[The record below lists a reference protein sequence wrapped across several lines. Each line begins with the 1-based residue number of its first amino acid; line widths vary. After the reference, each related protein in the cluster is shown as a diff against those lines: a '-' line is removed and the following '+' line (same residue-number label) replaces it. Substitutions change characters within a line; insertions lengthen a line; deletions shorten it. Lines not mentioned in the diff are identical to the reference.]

1 MYHRKSLLLIGIL
14 TVVIIFSSVQIAN
27 AVQYLPLWDKSGYK
41 IGEYGTVTVQD
52 YEQNTNMQIK
62 NSIYVTVKSD
72 SFTDGL
78 TLHLLETEINSG
90 VFSGQ
95 IRFSLD
101 ISAED
106 SIFVNENDFV
116 HVVYRGYSNSAKIEP
131 RTIFVSPITISADKN
146 SYTFGEKIIISGKV
160 ADATPGSK
168 IVLSVIDPAGKIIQT
183 QSITLSY
190 EQRFYAEL
198 TADSFPWEISG
209 NYLVKVSSKSR
220 EAETVF
226 SFSTT
231 HHPEEITKSIKI
243 FGSQQNLVYS
253 ITSGTVSLVMPNED
267 SNSLRFSLN
276 TNSGGRFTVELPRTL
291 IDAKTIYGE
300 EDSFE
305 VFSDDMKTEYVEK
318 IGPNERT
325 LTIPFSYKTKSIEIV
340 GTQLEMIQ
348 TSSIK
353 SSTYPVPSWIQN
365 NAEWWSKGLIGEE
378 DFLSGI
384 QFLINQGIIQI
395 STTHDTQ
402 QSSLPFVPNWVKDT
416 AGWWAEGKVTD
427 QDFLNGIKFLV
438 ENQIIKV

>member
-1 MYHRKSLLLIGIL
+1 VYHRKSLLLIGIL

-340 GTQLEMIQ
+340 GTQLEMTQ

>member
-1 MYHRKSLLLIGIL
+1 VYHRKSLFLIGIL
-14 TVVIIFSSVQIAN
+14 TVVLIFSSVQIAN
-27 AVQYLPLWDKSGYK
+27 AVQYLPLWDNSGYK

-52 YEQNTNMQIK
+52 YDQNTNMQIK
-62 NSIYVTVKSD
+62 NSIYVTVTSD

-78 TLHLLETEINSG
+78 TLYLFETEINSG

-95 IRFSLD
+95 IRFSSD
-101 ISAED
+101 IDTED
-106 SIFVNENDFV
+106 SIFVTENDFV
-116 HVVYRGYSNSAKIEP
+116 HIAYRGYSNSAKIEP
-131 RTIFVSPITISADKN
+131 RIIFVSPITMTADKN
-146 SYTFGEKIIISGKV
+146 NYSLGEKIFISGKV
-160 ADATPGSK
+160 SDATPGSK
-168 IVLSVIDPAGKIIQT
+168 ITLSVINPTGKIIQT

-190 EQRFYAEL
+190 EQRFYTEL
-198 TADSFPWEISG
+198 TADSPLWEISG
-209 NYLVKVSSKSR
+209 NYLVKVSSKSS
-220 EAETVF
+220 EAETAF

-243 FGSQQNLVYS
+243 FGSQQNLAYS
-253 ITSGTVSLVMPNED
+253 ITSGTVSLVIPNED

-276 TNSGGRFTVELPRTL
+276 TNSGGHLTVELPRTL
-291 IDAKTIYGE
+291 IDAKTIYDE

-305 VFSDDMKTEYVEK
+305 VFSDDRKTEYVEK

-325 LTIPFSYKTKSIEIV
+325 LTIPFSYKTKSIEIM

-348 TSSIK
+348 TSAIK
-353 SSTYPVPSWIQN
+353 QAAPTVPSWIQN

-395 STTHDTQ
+395 STSNDSQ

>member
-1 MYHRKSLLLIGIL
+1 MYHRKSLLFIGIL
-14 TVVIIFSSVQIAN
+14 TVIIFSTVQIAN
-27 AVQYLPLWDKSGYK
+27 AVQYLPLWNKSGYK

-52 YEQNTNMQIK
+52 YNQNTNMQIK
-62 NSIYVTVKSD
+62 NSLYVTVKSD

-78 TLHLLETEINSG
+78 TLHLFETEINSG
-90 VFSGQ
+90 IFSGQ
-95 IRFSLD
+95 IRFSSD
-101 ISAED
+101 IDAED
-106 SIFVNENDFV
+106 SLFVNENDFV
-116 HVVYRGYSNSAKIEP
+116 HVVYRSYANSAKIEQ
-131 RTIFVSPITISADKN
+131 RSIFVSPITVISDKN
-146 SYTFGEKIIISGKV
+146 NYSFGEKIIISGKV

-168 IVLSVIDPAGKIIQT
+168 IVLSIIDPAGKIIQT

-190 EQRFYAEL
+190 EQRFYTEL
-198 TADSFPWEISG
+198 TADSSLWEISG
-209 NYLVKVSSKSR
+209 NYLVKVSSKSS
-220 EAETVF
+220 EAETAF

-243 FGSQQNLVYS
+243 FGSQQNLAYS

-276 TNSGGRFTVELPRTL
+276 TKSGGHFTVELPRTL

-300 EDSFE
+300 EAGFD
-305 VFSDDMKTEYVEK
+305 VFSDDRKTEYVEK
-318 IGPNERT
+318 IGSNERT
-325 LTIPFSYKTKSIEIV
+325 LTIPFSYRTKSIEIV
-340 GTQLEMIQ
+340 GTQLEMLQ

-353 SSTYPVPSWIQN
+353 PTTPIVPSWIQN
-365 NAEWWSKGLIGEE
+365 NAGWWSKGLIGEE

-384 QFLINQGIIQI
+384 QFLINQGIIQV
-395 STTHDTQ
+395 STTHDVQ

-427 QDFLNGIKFLV
+427 QDFLNGMKFLV

>member
-1 MYHRKSLLLIGIL
+1 VYHRKSLLLIGIL
-14 TVVIIFSSVQIAN
+14 TVVVIFSSVQIAN

-340 GTQLEMIQ
+340 GTQLEMTQ

>member
-1 MYHRKSLLLIGIL
+1 VYHRKSLLLIGIL
-14 TVVIIFSSVQIAN
+14 TVVVIFSSVQIAN

-62 NSIYVTVKSD
+62 NSIYVTVKSY

-95 IRFSLD
+95 IRFSSD
-101 ISAED
+101 ISSED
-106 SIFVNENDFV
+106 SILVNENDFV
-116 HVVYRGYSNSAKIEP
+116 HVAYGGYSNSAKIEP
-131 RTIFVSPITISADKN
+131 RIIFVSPITISADKN
-146 SYTFGEKIIISGKV
+146 SYSFGEKIIISGKV
-160 ADATPGSK
+160 TDATPGSK

-198 TADSFPWEISG
+198 TADSAPWEISG
-209 NYLVKVSSKSR
+209 NYLVQVSSKSS
-220 EAETVF
+220 EAETAF

-243 FGSQQNLVYS
+243 FGSQQNLAYS

-276 TNSGGRFTVELPRTL
+276 TKSGGHFTVELPRTL
-291 IDAKTIYGE
+291 IDAETIYGE

-305 VFSDDMKTEYVEK
+305 VFSDDRKTEYVEK

-325 LTIPFSYKTKSIEIV
+325 LTIPFSHRTKSIEIV
-340 GTQLEMIQ
+340 GTQLEMFQI
-348 TSSIK
+348 SSVTQATP
-353 SSTYPVPSWIQN
+353 SVPSWVQN

-384 QFLINQGIIQI
+384 KFLINQGIIQV
-395 STTHDTQ
+395 STSSDIT
-402 QSSLPFVPNWVKDT
+402 QSSLQFVPNWVKDT
-416 AGWWAEGKVTD
+416 ARWWAEGKITD

>member
-14 TVVIIFSSVQIAN
+14 TVVVIFSSVQIAN

-340 GTQLEMIQ
+340 GTQLEMTQ

-384 QFLINQGIIQI
+384 KFLINQGIIQV
-395 STTHDTQ
+395 STSSDIP
-402 QSSLPFVPNWVKDT
+402 QSSLQFVPNWVKDT
-416 AGWWAEGKVTD
+416 ARWWAEGKVTD

>member
-14 TVVIIFSSVQIAN
+14 TVVVIFSSVQIAN

-340 GTQLEMIQ
+340 GTQLEMTQ

-395 STTHDTQ
+395 STTHDAQ

>member
-14 TVVIIFSSVQIAN
+14 TVVVIFSSVQIAN

-340 GTQLEMIQ
+340 GTQLEMTQ

>member
-318 IGPNERT
+318 IGRASCRER
-325 LTIPFSYKTKSIEIV
+325 V
-340 GTQLEMIQ
+340 
-348 TSSIK
+348 
-353 SSTYPVPSWIQN
+353 
-365 NAEWWSKGLIGEE
+365 
-378 DFLSGI
+378 
-384 QFLINQGIIQI
+384 
-395 STTHDTQ
+395 
-402 QSSLPFVPNWVKDT
+402 
-416 AGWWAEGKVTD
+416 
-427 QDFLNGIKFLV
+427 
-438 ENQIIKV
+438 

>member
-1 MYHRKSLLLIGIL
+1 MYHRKSLFLIGIL
-14 TVVIIFSSVQIAN
+14 TLVVIFSSAQIAN

-41 IGEYGTVTVQD
+41 IGEYGTVTIED
-52 YEQNTNMQIK
+52 YDQNTNMQIK
-62 NSIYVTVKSD
+62 NSIYATVKSN

-95 IRFSLD
+95 IRFSSD

-116 HVVYRGYSNSAKIEP
+116 HVAYWSYSNSAKIEP
-131 RTIFVSPITISADKN
+131 RTIFVSPITVVTEKN
-146 SYTFGEKIIISGKV
+146 NYSFGEKIIISGKV

-168 IVLSVIDPAGKIIQT
+168 IVLSVVDPAGKIVQT

-198 TADSFPWEISG
+198 TADNFPWEISG
-209 NYLVKVSSKSR
+209 NYLVKVSSKSS
-220 EAETVF
+220 EAETAF

-243 FGSQQNLVYS
+243 FGSKQNLSYS

-276 TNSGGRFTVELPRTL
+276 TKSGGHFTVELPRTL
-291 IDAKTIYGE
+291 IDAETIYGE

-305 VFSDDMKTEYVEK
+305 VFSDDRKTEYVEK

-325 LTIPFSYKTKSIEIV
+325 LTIPFHYTTKSIEIV

-348 TSSIK
+348 TSSMK
-353 SSTYPVPSWIQN
+353 SVTPTVPSWIQN
-365 NAEWWSKGLIGEE
+365 NAGWWSKGLIGEE

-384 QFLINQGIIQI
+384 QFLINQGIIQVSI
-395 STTHDTQ
+395 SNDLQ

>member
-14 TVVIIFSSVQIAN
+14 TVVVIFSSVQIAN

-52 YEQNTNMQIK
+52 YKQNTNMQIK
-62 NSIYVTVKSD
+62 NSIYVTVKSN
-72 SFTDGL
+72 SFEHGL

-95 IRFSLD
+95 IGFSLD

-116 HVVYRGYSNSAKIEP
+116 HAVYRGYSNSAKIEP
-131 RTIFVSPITISADKN
+131 RIIFVSPITISADKN

-198 TADSFPWEISG
+198 TADSSPWEISG
-209 NYLVKVSSKSR
+209 NYLVKVSSKSS
-220 EAETVF
+220 EAETAF

-267 SNSLRFSLN
+267 LSSLRFSLN
-276 TNSGGRFTVELPRTL
+276 TNSGGHFTVELPRTL

-300 EDSFE
+300 EESFE
-305 VFSDDMKTEYVEK
+305 VFSDDRKTVYVEK
-318 IGPNERT
+318 IGSNERT

-353 SSTYPVPSWIQN
+353 SSTSSVPSWIQN

-395 STTHDTQ
+395 STTHDAQ

-416 AGWWAEGKVTD
+416 ARWWAEGKVTD

>member
-1 MYHRKSLLLIGIL
+1 M
-14 TVVIIFSSVQIAN
+14 VIFSSVQIAN

-62 NSIYVTVKSD
+62 NSIYVTVKSY

-95 IRFSLD
+95 IRFSSD
-101 ISAED
+101 IGAEN
-106 SIFVNENDFV
+106 SIIVNENDFV
-116 HVVYRGYSNSAKIEP
+116 HVAYRGYSNSAKIEP
-131 RTIFVSPITISADKN
+131 RIIFVSPITISADKT

-160 ADATPGSK
+160 ADAIPGSK
-168 IVLSVIDPAGKIIQT
+168 IVLSVIDPTGKIIHT

-198 TADSFPWEISG
+198 TADSSPWEISG
-209 NYLVKVSSKSR
+209 NYLVKVSSKSS
-220 EAETVF
+220 EAETAF

-231 HHPEEITKSIKI
+231 HHPEETTKSIKI
-243 FGSQQNLVYS
+243 FGSQQNLAYS

-276 TNSGGRFTVELPRTL
+276 TNSGGHFTVELPRTL
-291 IDAKTIYGE
+291 IDAETIYGE
-300 EDSFE
+300 EDSFQ
-305 VFSDDMKTEYVEK
+305 VFSDDRKTEYVEK

-325 LTIPFSYKTKSIEIV
+325 LTISFSHRTKSIEIV
-340 GTQLEMIQ
+340 GTQLEMFQISSVKQ
-348 TSSIK
+348 T
-353 SSTYPVPSWIQN
+353 TPTVPSWVQN

-384 QFLINQGIIQI
+384 KFLINQGIIQV
-395 STTHDTQ
+395 STSSDIPE
-402 QSSLPFVPNWVKDT
+402 SSLQFVPNWVKDT
-416 AGWWAEGKVTD
+416 ALWWAEGKVTD

-438 ENQIIKV
+438 ENQIIKI

>member
-14 TVVIIFSSVQIAN
+14 TVVVIFSSVQIAN

-131 RTIFVSPITISADKN
+131 RIIFVSPITISTDKN

-243 FGSQQNLVYS
+243 FGTQQNLVYS

-340 GTQLEMIQ
+340 GTQLEMTQ

-395 STTHDTQ
+395 STTHDAQ

>member
-14 TVVIIFSSVQIAN
+14 TVVVIFSSVQIAN

-62 NSIYVTVKSD
+62 NSIYITVKSD
-72 SFTDGL
+72 SFKDGL
-78 TLHLLETEINSG
+78 TLYLLETEINSG

-95 IRFSLD
+95 IGFSSD
-101 ISAED
+101 IGSED

-131 RTIFVSPITISADKN
+131 HSIFVSPITISADKN

-168 IVLSVIDPAGKIIQT
+168 IVLSVIDPTGKIILTQT
-183 QSITLSY
+183 ITLSY

-198 TADSFPWEISG
+198 TADSSLWENSG
-209 NYLVKVSSKSR
+209 NYLVKVSSKSS
-220 EAETVF
+220 EAETAF

-243 FGSQQNLVYS
+243 FGSQQNLAYS

-276 TNSGGRFTVELPRTL
+276 TNSGGHFTVELPRTL
-291 IDAKTIYGE
+291 IDAKTTYGK
-300 EDSFE
+300 EDIFE
-305 VFSDDMKTEYVEK
+305 VFSDDRKTVYVEK
-318 IGPNERT
+318 IGPTERT
-325 LTIPFSYKTKSIEIV
+325 LTIPFSYKTKSIEIM
-340 GTQLEMIQ
+340 GTQLDMIQ
-348 TSSIK
+348 TSSI
-353 SSTYPVPSWIQN
+353 SPTTSPVPSWVQN

-384 QFLINQGIIQI
+384 KFLINQGIIQV
-395 STTHDTQ
+395 STSNDIP
-402 QSSLPFVPNWVKDT
+402 QSSLQFVPNWVKDI
-416 AGWWAEGKVTD
+416 ARWWAEGKVTD

-438 ENQIIKV
+438 ENQIIKI

>member
-1 MYHRKSLLLIGIL
+1 VYHRKSLLLIGIL
-14 TVVIIFSSVQIAN
+14 TVVVIFSSVQIAN

-340 GTQLEMIQ
+340 GTQLEMTQ

-395 STTHDTQ
+395 STTHDAQ

>member
-14 TVVIIFSSVQIAN
+14 TVVVIFSSVQIAN

-340 GTQLEMIQ
+340 GTQLEMTQ

-395 STTHDTQ
+395 STTHDAQ

-416 AGWWAEGKVTD
+416 ARWWAEGKVTD

>member
-1 MYHRKSLLLIGIL
+1 M
-14 TVVIIFSSVQIAN
+14 VIFSSVQIAN

-340 GTQLEMIQ
+340 GTQLEMTQ

-395 STTHDTQ
+395 STTHDAQ